1 VVDVRFTI
9 PKKLNNLIRKGK
21 DKLNDMQTTN
31 IVYKLNC
38 KHCDKVYIGQ
48 TKRHLETRIKEHKNN
63 IKYASGRFSVVSN
76 HRLQNDHDFNWD
88 KPNILHKEN
97 NRKKREVAEMF
108 YIKRYENT
116 INLQK
121 DTENLNVLY
130 DRLIT
135 I

>member
-1 VVDVRFTI
+1 VVDVRFTV
-9 PKKLNNLIRKGK
+9 PKKLNNLTRKGK
-21 DKLNDMQTTN
+21 DKLNDMQTTD

-38 KHCDKVYIGQ
+38 KHCDRFYIGQ

-76 HRLQNDHDFNWD
+76 HRLRNNHDFDWD

-116 INLQK
+116 IFFLFTK
-121 DTENLNVLY
+121 GHRELKCF
-130 DRLIT
+130 I
-135 I
+135 